1 MSELQMILLFF
12 VIAASVVV
20 VSMFND
26 GEQRGGRM
34 KPLEA
39 WRIISGCMN
48 ELANIR
54 QALYPQCKGYSQ
66 EEVKAEVICFEA
78 LRKLEEESK

>member
-1 MSELQMILLFF
+1 
-12 VIAASVVV
+12 
-20 VSMFND
+20 
-26 GEQRGGRM
+26 M

-54 QALYPQCKGYSQ
+54 QSVYPQGKGYSQ
-66 EEVKAEVICFEA
+66 EEIEAQVMCFEA
-78 LRKLEEESK
+78 LRKEEEGKI

>member
-1 MSELQMILLFF
+1 
-12 VIAASVVV
+12 
-20 VSMFND
+20 
-26 GEQRGGRM
+26 M

-54 QALYPQCKGYSQ
+54 ASIFGKGYSD
-66 EEVKAEVICFEA
+66 EEVTAQVMAFEA
-78 LRKLEEESK
+78 LRRMQEDGKESK